1 MNQDVTHS
9 SVFSRV
15 PLEIPNLFASYRI
28 GDYPHAG
35 LCYPPWEM
43 TETQAVL
50 VNAFDLLANHRTRR
64 FTSEIRNKEGALR
77 EYIRF
82 DGPLM
87 LDSGGFNFQ
96 KADKISIASL
106 DVLNIGIEFAV
117 DVSVV
122 LDHPFLPTS
131 KPEEQQT
138 RWGNTVTNTKDMF
151 KKLKCLDSNLP
162 DYFRLMPVLHGY
174 DQETLKQSLDHI
186 VEIWGENPPIIG
198 IGSLAPLAFN
208 GSKRTVIDIIWTVKQ
223 LLPNAHIHCFS
234 LGSALLML
242 FAFYCGAD
250 TVDSQSWII
259 SAAFKNVQ
267 LPGFPWTR
275 FSSREKEKD
284 PSKYKWKCDAFADRL
299 LELKN
304 KEGFAVKDW
313 DEKESWEI
321 RDKSDAL
328 SYLNYLEH
336 QDGEK
341 HIHRRACHNLYTFN
355 FEAKRVR
362 QEKKKGVRALETFIE
377 GRMKSPV
384 YQKIFEYA
392 IEKVNRES

>member
-1 MNQDVTHS
+1 MNQDVTYS

-15 PLEIPNLFASYRI
+15 PLETPNLFAGYRI

-35 LCYPPWEM
+35 LRHPPWEM
-43 TETQAVL
+43 TGTQAVL
-50 VNAFDLLANHRTRR
+50 VNAFDMLENYRTRR
-64 FTSEIRNKEGALR
+64 FTSEIREMEGTLR
-77 EYIRF
+77 EYIHF

-96 KADKISIASL
+96 KLDEISIASL
-106 DVLNIGIEFAV
+106 DVLEMGIEFEV

-131 KPEEQQT
+131 TPEEMED
-138 RWGNTVTNTKDMF
+138 RWESTVTNTEEMF
-151 KKLKCLDSNLP
+151 EKLKDADLP
-162 DYFRLMPVLHGY
+162 DYFELMPVLHGY
-174 DQETLKQSLDHI
+174 DPETLRQSLDRI
-186 VEIWGENPPIIG
+186 IEIWGKEPRIVG
-198 IGSLAPLAFN
+198 IGSLAPLALN
-208 GSKRTVIDIIWTVKQ
+208 GSKRTVINIISTVRQ

-275 FSSREKEKD
+275 FSSRERDKDTDKYEEKRN
-284 PSKYKWKCDAFADRL
+284 AFADRL
-299 LELKN
+299 LELI
-304 KEGFAVKDW
+304 EEEEFAVKDW
-313 DEKESWEI
+313 DKEENWLIS
-321 RDKSDAL
+321 DKQDAL
-328 SYLNYLEH
+328 AYLNYLEH
-336 QDGEK
+336 RDGEK
-341 HIHRRACHNLYTFN
+341 HIHRRACHNLYAFN

-362 QEKKKGVRALETFIE
+362 EEKEKGIRAFETFIE

-384 YQKIFEYA
+384 YRKAFAYA
-392 IEKVNRES
+392 IEKVNSKS

>member
-1 MNQDVTHS
+1 MNQDVTYS

-15 PLEIPNLFASYRI
+15 PLETPNLFASYRI

-35 LCYPPWEM
+35 LLHPPWEM
-43 TETQAVL
+43 TGTQAVL
-50 VNAFDLLANHRTRR
+50 VNAFDLLANYRTRR
-64 FTSEIRNKEGALR
+64 FTSEIREAENTLR
-77 EYIRF
+77 EYIHF

-96 KADKISIASL
+96 KQDEISIASL
-106 DVLNIGIEFAV
+106 DVLEIGIEFAV

-131 KPEEQQT
+131 TPEERED
-138 RWGNTVTNTKDMF
+138 RWKNTVTNTEEMF
-151 KKLKCLDSNLP
+151 EKLKDRDLP
-162 DYFRLMPVLHGY
+162 DYFRLMPVLHGH
-174 DQETLKQSLDHI
+174 DPETLKQSLDRI
-186 VEIWGENPPIIG
+186 VKIWGENPPIVG
-198 IGSLAPLAFN
+198 IGSLAPLALN
-208 GSKRTVIDIIWTVKQ
+208 GSKRTVIEIISTVRQ
-223 LLPNAHIHCFS
+223 LLPTSHIHCFS

-284 PSKYKWKCDAFADRL
+284 SDKYERKCHEFADRL
-299 LELKN
+299 LELIDE
-304 KEGFAVKDW
+304 EGFAVKDW
-313 DEKESWEI
+313 DKEKDWKI
-321 RDKSDAL
+321 RNKDEAL
-328 SYLNYLEH
+328 SYLDYLEH
-336 QDGEK
+336 KDGEQ
-341 HIHRRACHNLYTFN
+341 HIHRRACHNLYVFN

-362 QEKKKGVRALETFIE
+362 QEKKKGVRAFETFIE
-377 GRMKSPV
+377 GRMKSPIYRKTFKHAV
-384 YQKIFEYA
+384 
-392 IEKVNRES
+392 EKVSSKS